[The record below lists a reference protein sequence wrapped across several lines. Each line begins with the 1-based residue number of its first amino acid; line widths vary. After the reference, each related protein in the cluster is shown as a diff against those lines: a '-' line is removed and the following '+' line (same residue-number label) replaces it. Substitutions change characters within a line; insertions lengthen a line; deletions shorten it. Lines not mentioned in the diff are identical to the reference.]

1 MNKEELDKMYAETG
15 MQMAIGMCAYGPTSN
30 NHWLK
35 MSGIGTALPMNF
47 RNPMGIEVG
56 TALPMNFRNPMGI
69 EVEDEIKKDIKDE
82 IVEDLDELAKLQ
94 KQQICSTQDSNTSKF
109 RFNIKLTKL

>member
-1 MNKEELDKMYAETG
+1 MNKEELDKMYEETG

-47 RNPMGIEVG
+47 RNPMGIE
-56 TALPMNFRNPMGI
+56 M
-69 EVEDEIKKDIKDE
+69 EDEIKKDIKEE

-94 KQQICSTQDSNTSKF
+94 RQQICSTQDSNTSKF

>member
-1 MNKEELDKMYAETG
+1 MNKEELDKMYEETG

-35 MSGIGTALPMNF
+35 MSGI
-47 RNPMGIEVG
+47 G

>member
-47 RNPMGIEVG
+47 RNPMGIEV
-56 TALPMNFRNPMGI
+56 
-69 EVEDEIKKDIKDE
+69 EDEIKKDIKDE

-94 KQQICSTQDSNTSKF
+94 KQQICST
-109 RFNIKLTKL
+109 

>member
-47 RNPMGIEVG
+47 RNPMGIEV
-56 TALPMNFRNPMGI
+56 
-69 EVEDEIKKDIKDE
+69 EDEIKKDIKDE

-94 KQQICSTQDSNTSKF
+94 KQQISSTQDSNTSKF

>member
-1 MNKEELDKMYAETG
+1 MNKEELDKMYEETG

-47 RNPMGIEVG
+47 RNPMGIEV
-56 TALPMNFRNPMGI
+56 
-69 EVEDEIKKDIKDE
+69 EDEIKKDIKDE

-94 KQQICSTQDSNTSKF
+94 RQQICSIQDSKHSKF
-109 RFNIKLTKL
+109 RFNIKLKKL

>member
-1 MNKEELDKMYAETG
+1 MNKEELDKMYEETG

-47 RNPMGIEVG
+47 RNPMGIEV
-56 TALPMNFRNPMGI
+56 
-69 EVEDEIKKDIKDE
+69 EDEINKDIKEE

-94 KQQICSTQDSNTSKF
+94 RQQICSIKDSKHSKF
-109 RFNIKLTKL
+109 RFNIKLKKL

>member
-1 MNKEELDKMYAETG
+1 MNKEELDKMYEETG

-47 RNPMGIEVG
+47 RNPMGIEV
-56 TALPMNFRNPMGI
+56 
-69 EVEDEIKKDIKDE
+69 EDEIKKDIKEE

-94 KQQICSTQDSNTSKF
+94 RQQICSIKDSKHSKF
-109 RFNIKLTKL
+109 RFNIKLKKL

>member
-47 RNPMGIEVG
+47 RNPMGIE
-56 TALPMNFRNPMGI
+56 M
-69 EVEDEIKKDIKDE
+69 EDEIKKDIKEE

-94 KQQICSTQDSNTSKF
+94 RQQICSIKDSKHSKF
-109 RFNIKLTKL
+109 RFNIKLKKL

>member
-47 RNPMGIEVG
+47 RNPMGIEV
-56 TALPMNFRNPMGI
+56 
-69 EVEDEIKKDIKDE
+69 EDEIKKDIKDE

-94 KQQICSTQDSNTSKF
+94 KQQICSIKDSKHSKF
-109 RFNIKLTKL
+109 RFNIKLKKL

>member
-1 MNKEELDKMYAETG
+1 MNKEELDKMYEETG

-30 NHWLK
+30 NHWLN
-35 MSGIGTALPMNF
+35 MSGI
-47 RNPMGIEVG
+47 G

-69 EVEDEIKKDIKDE
+69 EVEDEIKKDIKEE

-94 KQQICSTQDSNTSKF
+94 RQQICSIKDSKHSKF
-109 RFNIKLTKL
+109 RFNIKLKKL

>member
-47 RNPMGIEVG
+47 RNPMGIEV
-56 TALPMNFRNPMGI
+56 
-69 EVEDEIKKDIKDE
+69 EDEIKKDIKEE

>member
-1 MNKEELDKMYAETG
+1 MNKEELDKMYEETG
-15 MQMAIGMCAYGPTSN
+15 MQMAVGMCAYGPTSN

-47 RNPMGIEVG
+47 RNPMGVEIE
-56 TALPMNFRNPMGI
+56 
-69 EVEDEIKKDIKDE
+69 DKIKKAKDE
-82 IVEDLDELAKLQ
+82 IVEDLDVLAKLQ
-94 KQQICSTQDSNTSKF
+94 KQQINITEESNPDKF

>member
-1 MNKEELDKMYAETG
+1 MNKEELDKMYAKTG

-35 MSGIGTALPMNF
+35 MSGI
-47 RNPMGIEVG
+47 G

-109 RFNIKLTKL
+109 SFNIKLRKL

>member
-35 MSGIGTALPMNF
+35 MSGI
-47 RNPMGIEVG
+47 G

>member
-47 RNPMGIEVG
+47 RNPMGIEV
-56 TALPMNFRNPMGI
+56 
-69 EVEDEIKKDIKDE
+69 EDEIKKDIKEE

-94 KQQICSTQDSNTSKF
+94 RQQICSIKDSKHSKF

>member
-1 MNKEELDKMYAETG
+1 MNKEELDKMYEETG

-47 RNPMGIEVG
+47 RNPMGIEV
-56 TALPMNFRNPMGI
+56 
-69 EVEDEIKKDIKDE
+69 EDEIKKDIKEE

>member
-1 MNKEELDKMYAETG
+1 MNKEELDKMYEETG

-47 RNPMGIEVG
+47 RNPMG
-56 TALPMNFRNPMGI
+56 T
-69 EVEDEIKKDIKDE
+69 EVEDEINKDIKDE

-109 RFNIKLTKL
+109 SFNIKLRKL

>member
-1 MNKEELDKMYAETG
+1 MNKEELDKMYEETG

-35 MSGIGTALPMNF
+35 MSGI
-47 RNPMGIEVG
+47 G

-109 RFNIKLTKL
+109 RFNIKLKKL

>member
-15 MQMAIGMCAYGPTSN
+15 MQVAVGMCAYGPTSN

-35 MSGIGTALPMNF
+35 MSGI
-47 RNPMGIEVG
+47 G

>member
-1 MNKEELDKMYAETG
+1 MNKEELDKMYEETG

-47 RNPMGIEVG
+47 RNPMGIEV
-56 TALPMNFRNPMGI
+56 
-69 EVEDEIKKDIKDE
+69 EDE

>member
-1 MNKEELDKMYAETG
+1 MTKEELDKMYEETG

-47 RNPMGIEVG
+47 RNPMGIEV
-56 TALPMNFRNPMGI
+56 
-69 EVEDEIKKDIKDE
+69 EDEINKDIKEE

-94 KQQICSTQDSNTSKF
+94 RQQICSIKDSNHSKF
-109 RFNIKLTKL
+109 RFNIKLKKL

>member
-47 RNPMGIEVG
+47 RNPMGIEV
-56 TALPMNFRNPMGI
+56 
-69 EVEDEIKKDIKDE
+69 EDEIKKDIKDE

-94 KQQICSTQDSNTSKF
+94 KQQICSTQDSTHSKF